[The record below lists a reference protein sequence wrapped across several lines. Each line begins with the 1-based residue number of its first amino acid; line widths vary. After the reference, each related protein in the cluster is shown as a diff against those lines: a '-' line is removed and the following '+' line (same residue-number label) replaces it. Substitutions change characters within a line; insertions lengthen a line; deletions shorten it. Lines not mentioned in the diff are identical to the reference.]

1 MQISLISVLLIL
13 SATLQNVKPFQASF
27 QPSFQPFQAISQRQV
42 TLTGR
47 LTGTRLNVAQDVQT
61 TTPPGIAQ
69 PPKLVQRWRKR

>member
-27 QPSFQPFQAISQRQV
+27 QPFRAISQRRV

-47 LTGTRLNVAQDVQT
+47 QTGTLTGTRLNVAQDVQT